1 MIDRLLYNFF
11 GSIDTFFE
19 CIENLCKKIYER
31 HKTIRKT
38 QSGNTTKKEIN

>member
-19 CIENLCKKIYER
+19 WLENLFKKNER
-31 HKTIRKT
+31 HKTIRKV
-38 QSGNTTKKEIN
+38 SRNTTTK

>member
-1 MIDRLLYNFF
+1 MIDKWLYNFF

-19 CIENLCKKIYER
+19 CIENLYKKIYER

-38 QSGNTTKKEIN
+38 QSGNTAKKEIN